1 MTYQLVQ
8 TYTKRSN
15 SIKTTSTKLAGKRDS
30 SLKMHVFLCSQMR
43 QATRTTSESKAFHFL
58 FLICFLACSH
68 QFTTS
73 VSWNWRGATRC
84 QENLLR
90 GLNQTSLLTPQR
102 TSKCSIVS
110 SSWEQRA
117 HGLWFGK
124 PWCSREAPQRPSK
137 ASQKNILQLLGTRV
151 LQSCFAL
158 ANADWPTN
166 RVWYADRSPTPTD
179 QQTESG
185 TLMPVT
191 PQCWTH
197 VMSC

>member
-1 MTYQLVQ
+1 MTYQSVQ

-30 SLKMHVFLCSQMR
+30 SLKMHVFLCSQVH

-73 VSWNWRGATRC
+73 VSWNRC
-84 QENLLR
+84 LR
-90 GLNQTSLLTPQR
+90 GLNQTSLLTTQR

-117 HGLWFGK
+117 HTAHG
-124 PWCSREAPQRPSK
+124 
-137 ASQKNILQLLGTRV
+137 
-151 LQSCFAL
+151 L
-158 ANADWPTN
+158 ANRGAPGRSHSDQARRARKTFCSCWAPAFS
-166 RVWYADRSPTPTD
+166 RVVLRSPTPTD
-179 QQTESG
+179 QQKESG

-191 PQCWTH
+191 P
-197 VMSC
+197 